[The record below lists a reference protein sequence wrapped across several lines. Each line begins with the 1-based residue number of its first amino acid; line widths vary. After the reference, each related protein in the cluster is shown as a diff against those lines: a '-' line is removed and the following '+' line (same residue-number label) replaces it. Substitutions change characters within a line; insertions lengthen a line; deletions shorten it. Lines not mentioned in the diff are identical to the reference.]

1 MMLIPS
7 GGVAVATRGGV
18 VIVRYEMLWIM
29 WLAPRSRV
37 RREEGGQYEGRMQ
50 QPELELELEV
60 Q

>member
-1 MMLIPS
+1 
-7 GGVAVATRGGV
+7 
-18 VIVRYEMLWIM
+18 VRCEMLWIM

-37 RREEGGQYEGRMQ
+37 RSEEGGQHEGRMQ